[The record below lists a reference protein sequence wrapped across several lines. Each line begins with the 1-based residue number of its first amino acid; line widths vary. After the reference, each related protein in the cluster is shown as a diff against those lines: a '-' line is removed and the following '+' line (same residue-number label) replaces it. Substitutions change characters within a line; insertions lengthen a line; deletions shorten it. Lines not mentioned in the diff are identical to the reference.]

1 MNMQQMDDLQ
11 RLTASQ
17 GVLLYRLVDLGYLTP
32 AQVDELITRLVRE
45 RLIKAQEYLAFAG
58 QLDANATLNLPHI
71 VSRCYYAM
79 YHAAR
84 AVVLHVRRADL
95 DDHERLPAALGQILG
110 RPYGDMLGRWREAR
124 NQVDY
129 SPYPP
134 GDLRQQALAA
144 VSDAELL
151 LMACREGL
159 RNRGVSL

>member
-17 GVLLYRLVDLGYLTP
+17 GVLLYRLVELGYLTRT
-32 AQVDELITRLVRE
+32 QVDELITRLARE
-45 RLIKAQEYLAFAG
+45 RSTKAQEYLAFAG
-58 QLDANATLNLPHI
+58 QLDASATLNLPHI

-95 DDHERLPAALGQILG
+95 DDHERLPAALGQCLG
-110 RPYGDMLGRWREAR
+110 RPYGDMLGRGREAR

-134 GDLRQQALAA
+134 ADLRQQALAV

-151 LMACREGL
+151 LAACREGL
-159 RNRGVSL
+159 RKRGVSL